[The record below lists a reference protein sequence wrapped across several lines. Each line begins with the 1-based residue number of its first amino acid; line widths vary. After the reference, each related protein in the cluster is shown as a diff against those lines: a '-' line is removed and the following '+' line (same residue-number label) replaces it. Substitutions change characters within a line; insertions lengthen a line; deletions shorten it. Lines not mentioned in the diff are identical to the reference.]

1 MRLDTLVLVGQF
13 APFHNG
19 HLALLHRALDRADRV
34 IVLMGSAGRARNSRH
49 PWTAPEREQMLR
61 AAVSAES
68 GRIQV
73 KPLRDHLY
81 NENAWITAV
90 QAAVREALGADASSS
105 RRVGLVG
112 GPEHTGVDYLRAFP
126 QWPREEVAPLPCLRA
141 EDLRANFL
149 DGSDEGMAT
158 VRAHVPPGVAD
169 FLMTFREESPAY
181 PALVEERRFIERYR
195 QGWEA
200 APYPPT
206 FVTVDGVVVH
216 SGHVLLVQRGAQPG
230 KGQWALPGGF
240 VRGDERLLDAVLREL
255 REETRLKLPAP
266 VLRGSL
272 RARETFDHPERSLR
286 GRTITHAFHFDF
298 PSGELP
304 PVKGGDDAAKA
315 RWFPLSELR
324 SMESQMYEDHFHI
337 IEHFIGT
344 L

>member
-19 HLALLHRALDRADRV
+19 HLGLLHHALKRADRV

-49 PWTAPEREQMLR
+49 PWTAVEREQMLR
-61 AAVSAES
+61 AAVATDS

-90 QAAVREALGADASSS
+90 QASVRDALDPDALSSHHI
-105 RRVGLVG
+105 GLIG
-112 GPEHTGVDYLRAFP
+112 GPEHTDVDYLRAFP
-126 QWPREEVAPLPCLRA
+126 QWPREEVALIPCLRA
-141 EDLRANFL
+141 EELRASFL
-149 DGSDEGMAT
+149 DDSDEDMAT
-158 VRAHVPPGVAD
+158 VRAHVPRGVAD
-169 FLMTFREESPAY
+169 FLKAFREESPAY
-181 PALVEERRFIERYR
+181 PALVEERDFIKRYR

-200 APYPPT
+200 APYPPA

-240 VRGDERLLDAVLREL
+240 VRGDERLLDAVVREL

-272 RARETFDHPERSLR
+272 RAREAFDHPERSLR

-315 RWFPLSELR
+315 RWIPLSELR
-324 SMESQMYEDHFHI
+324 SMESHMYEDHFHI
-337 IEHFIGT
+337 VEHFIGT